1 MTRRGS
7 VAMSVGREAAP
18 RKGKGE
24 DNARWA
30 NTKLTVSKNKK
41 KFTWLIQLLQ
51 IDGDYLKQP

>member
-18 RKGKGE
+18 RKGKGG

-30 NTKLTVSKNKK
+30 NTKLTVSKIKK
-41 KFTWLIQLLQ
+41 IHVVDSVATNGW
-51 IDGDYLKQP
+51 